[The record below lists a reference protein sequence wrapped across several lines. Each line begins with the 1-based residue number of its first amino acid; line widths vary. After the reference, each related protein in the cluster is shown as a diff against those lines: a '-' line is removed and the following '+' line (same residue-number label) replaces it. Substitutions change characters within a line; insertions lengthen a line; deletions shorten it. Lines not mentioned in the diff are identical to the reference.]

1 MILPYECIRSDD
13 KGDYVFTI
21 KKNRAKKVYVKT
33 GKEYKD
39 GTEIVSGLSKNDLII
54 ENCDDIYNGQKIK
67 MNEAKNNA

>member
-1 MILPYECIRSDD
+1 M
-13 KGDYVFTI
+13 
-21 KKNRAKKVYVKT
+21 NNMKVTVSGKI
-33 GKEYKD
+33 KEYKD